1 MSLLFV
7 AGRPQLESIYMYLR
21 RNLTI
26 KFNWLETL
34 FPATATLQPAR
45 VIGRKSDS
53 SAYNR

>member
-1 MSLLFV
+1 MSTLFV
-7 AGRPQLESIYMYLR
+7 AGRPQLESIYMSLR

-26 KFNWLETL
+26 KFYWLETL

-45 VIGRKSDS
+45 VIGRKTDS